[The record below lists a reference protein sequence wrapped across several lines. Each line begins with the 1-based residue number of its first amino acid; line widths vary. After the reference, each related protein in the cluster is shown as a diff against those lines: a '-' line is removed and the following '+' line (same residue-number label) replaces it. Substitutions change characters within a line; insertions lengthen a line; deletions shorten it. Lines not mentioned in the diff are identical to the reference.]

1 MSCCLSKKIFKVD
14 ILSTWCD
21 AHILIKPR
29 KGNGFRNSRFKTQSK
44 EFRELSSKGGVKKNA
59 DLNSSSLIHPD
70 SDEGWRDPYNSL
82 LMVAKICSHCF
93 CATTHT
99 GKHHAAVKC
108 DEI

>member
-1 MSCCLSKKIFKVD
+1 MLKCHVVIEKIFKVD

-70 SDEGWRDPYNSL
+70 SDEGWRDLDWHDRACRWS
-82 LMVAKICSHCF
+82 
-93 CATTHT
+93 
-99 GKHHAAVKC
+99 
-108 DEI
+108 

>member
-70 SDEGWRDPYNSL
+70 SDEGWRDLNWRDRACRWS
-82 LMVAKICSHCF
+82 
-93 CATTHT
+93 
-99 GKHHAAVKC
+99 
-108 DEI
+108 

>member
-1 MSCCLSKKIFKVD
+1 MKKIFKVD

-59 DLNSSSLIHPD
+59 DLNSSSLMKDGVTP
-70 SDEGWRDPYNSL
+70 
-82 LMVAKICSHCF
+82 
-93 CATTHT
+93 T
-99 GKHHAAVKC
+99 GVTALADGV
-108 DEI
+108 DIDVIER